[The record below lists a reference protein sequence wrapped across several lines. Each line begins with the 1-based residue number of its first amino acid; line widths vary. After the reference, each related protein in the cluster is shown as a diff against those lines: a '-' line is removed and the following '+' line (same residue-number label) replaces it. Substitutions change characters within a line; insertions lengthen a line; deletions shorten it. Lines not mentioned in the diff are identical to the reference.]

1 MRISLGE
8 TKLRTY
14 KRRDSWWTVIFVDPL
29 AVRIVWLIAPYRWA
43 TPNFVTGVSFLFGIA
58 AALAFLDASRFGLV
72 AGALLFYFGF
82 VLDCVDGKVARLN
95 GNGSEIGKWVE
106 FVLDRIRFLLGVG
119 ALFYGQYQ
127 ATQNLLYVWIGV
139 LVMVLDL
146 LHYLNGAEMRIA
158 AAPPEVSG
166 TSMSGALGQTA
177 RTNASLHTIA
187 KFFEARRIRPRLFSG
202 VEFEHFLCVIAPLTG
217 LILPV
222 TALTLG
228 LHLLFEA
235 AVVAAFLRHARRMAS
250 MPT

>member
-1 MRISLGE
+1 MRISLTE

-14 KRRDSWWTVIFVDPL
+14 KPRDSWWTVVFVDPL
-29 AVRIVWLIAPYRWA
+29 AVRIVWLLAPYRWA
-43 TPNFVTGVSFLFGIA
+43 TPNFVTGVSFLFGIG

-72 AGALLFYFGF
+72 LGALLFYFAF

-95 GNGSEIGKWVE
+95 GNGSEVGKWAE
-106 FVLDRIRFLLGVG
+106 FVLDRIRFLLGAG

-127 ATQNLLYVWIGV
+127 ATQNLVYVWIGV

-146 LHYLNGAEMRIA
+146 LHYLNGAEMRLST
-158 AAPPEVSG
+158 APPE
-166 TSMSGALGQTA
+166 TTDAPMSGALGQLA
-177 RTNASLHTIA
+177 RKNSSLHAIA
-187 KFFEARRIRPRLFSG
+187 RFFEARRIRPRLFSG

-217 LILPV
+217 LVLPV
-222 TALTLG
+222 TTVTLT

-235 AVVAAFLRHARRMAS
+235 AVIAVFLRHARRTAI